1 MKTSKRLAAEKRL
14 NALTVKSETNTY
26 PLSKSSNAY
35 KLAVSAVNGEKVL
48 RPCHTSG
55 RGRFTSNI
63 DCTDQ
68 LAVVLGK
75 IGFEF
80 EKGND
85 SPRGGLTGNFI
96 KVTTKIYE

>member
-1 MKTSKRLAAEKRL
+1 MRTSKRSAAEKRL
-14 NALTVKSETNTY
+14 NALTVRSETNAY
-26 PLSKSSNAY
+26 PLSKSSNVY

-48 RPCHTSG
+48 RPCHIHG
-55 RGRFTSNI
+55 RGRFCSNI
-63 DCTDQ
+63 DCTDR
-68 LAVVLGK
+68 LAVVLEK

-85 SPRGGLTGNFI
+85 GPRGGLTGNFI